1 MKITL
6 LSLLLV
12 LIICVGIWGLVKPL
26 PAGINL
32 TGEKHQLSEIDIHF
46 FKDLT
51 YVDQEGVRHTE
62 QEIFDEA
69 LRMINNANTYI
80 LVDMFFFS
88 DFIGTEKTAYRNLAK
103 ELTNA
108 LIEKKKQNNDLVV
121 QVITDPI
128 NTMYGGYRSEYFQEL
143 EESGVNVITTDLS
156 KLRDSNPIYSAF
168 WRSLFQWFG
177 NSSEGGVLPNPLDS
191 DSPRLT
197 IRTYLSMLNYKA
209 NHRKLILTDYERS
222 GKIGFSTLVTSAN
235 PHDGSSAHS
244 NSAVRIDARVWR
256 DVLLSEKTVAEFSG
270 ETFIEP
276 DPIFLSRIEDST
288 GSVSA
293 QLITERAIKDQIM
306 SVLNAATADSAI
318 DIAMF
323 YIADRDIVQALKLAS
338 ARGAQIRLLLD
349 PNKDAFGREK
359 DGMPNRQVAEEL
371 VSDSSLNIE
380 VRWCDTHGEQ
390 CHSKLLIAQN
400 GTKRELIIGSANY
413 TRRNLDNYNLETDIY
428 IASDAMIPAIE
439 DAVSFFERTWN
450 NEDGKQYSVPYSQYA
465 AENILK
471 TIIYRIKEPL
481 GINRW

>member
-1 MKITL
+1 MKNTL

-26 PAGINL
+26 PSGINL
-32 TGEKHQLSEIDIHF
+32 VGEKHQLSETDIHF

-51 YVDQEGVRHTE
+51 YVDHEGVRHTE
-62 QEIFDEA
+62 QEIFDEV
-69 LRMINNANTYI
+69 LRMINDSNTYI

-88 DFIGTEKTAYRNLAK
+88 DFMGTERTAYRNLAK
-103 ELTNA
+103 ELTDA
-108 LIEKKKQNNDLVV
+108 LIEKKKQNNDLVI

-143 EESGVNVITTDLS
+143 EENGINVITTDLS
-156 KLRDSNPIYSAF
+156 KLRDSNPIYSTF

-177 NSSEGGVLPNPLDS
+177 NSSEGGVLPNPLDAE
-191 DSPRLT
+191 SPRLT
-197 IRTYLSMLNYKA
+197 VRTYLSMLNYKA
-209 NHRKLILTDYERS
+209 NHRKLILTDYAMD

-244 NSAVRIDARVWR
+244 NSAVRIDARVWQ
-256 DVLLSEKTVAEFSG
+256 DVLLSEKKVAEFSG

-276 DPIFLSRIEDST
+276 DPNFLSQIEDAA
-288 GSVSA
+288 GSASA
-293 QLITERAIKDQIM
+293 QLITERAIKDRII
-306 SVLNAATADSAI
+306 SVLHAASAESTI

-338 ARGAQIRLLLD
+338 ARGAHVRLLLD

-371 VSDSSLNIE
+371 VSDSQNIE

-390 CHSKLLIAQN
+390 CHSKMLIAQN
-400 GTKRELIIGSANY
+400 DTKRELIIGSANY
-413 TRRNLDNYNLETDIY
+413 TRRNLDNYNLETDVY
-428 IASDAMIPAIE
+428 IASDALIPAIE
-439 DAVSFFERTWN
+439 DAISFFERTWN

-465 AENILK
+465 AEDIFK